1 MEAVGKDCAEGESFC
16 WPADEEVKRMGE
28 EKLRVSKLNLK
39 YNDSLQGIQLVF
51 DNGTVS
57 PFFET
62 EAGTSLEAEECAL
75 ATRMRARTIGFNMSE
90 DGKIQG
96 LNLENKAGK
105 KTYELL
111 KKNWS
116 QNEPKWYNI
125 DLPQAKEIVGL
136 YGKKQADAITS
147 LGFLVA
153 VPNYAA
159 LVPAAK

>member
-1 MEAVGKDCAEGESFC
+1 MSPSRLSALYDPKLERMEAVGKECAEGESFC
-16 WPADEEVKRMGE
+16 WPEDEEVKRMGE

-75 ATRMRARTIGFNMSE
+75 ATRMRARSIGFNMSD

-116 QNEPKWYNI
+116 QSEPKW
-125 DLPQAKEIVGL
+125 
-136 YGKKQADAITS
+136 
-147 LGFLVA
+147 
-153 VPNYAA
+153 
-159 LVPAAK
+159 